1 MTIAIFGDSFSDPEK
16 NEPHYFNGETADSWY
31 DILKNK
37 TGEMVLNFSISGVGP
52 YTLFENFYDEFENN
66 HSNFD
71 KIIFILSCKYRL
83 PINLGDPKN
92 GFSYQPFI
100 KEILAD
106 SDNDPIQIGENKI
119 YPLEKMKS
127 IEYEIFYTHKIF
139 KEEIF
144 RHNIKNIYFLKT
156 LAHTFRKKI
165 IVFLSFGFNRS
176 NKIHNFID
184 LEKIYHLKDLNDNF
198 FHLETK
204 PLSEVSLEESVH
216 KIDYDIYKKNFRA
229 NHLSWCNHK
238 ILSNKILNFFENM
251 KLNDK
256 WQKNI
261 LTTWND
267 DAWEN
272 KQLKNYIYE

>member
-16 NEPHYFNGETADSWY
+16 NKPHYFNGETADSWY

-37 TGEMVLNFSISGVGP
+37 TGETLLNFSISGVGP
-52 YTLFENFYDEFENN
+52 YTLFENFYDEFEKHN
-66 HSNFD
+66 HNFD
-71 KIIFILSCKYRL
+71 KIIFILSCQYRL
-83 PINLGDPKN
+83 PINVSDPKN

-100 KEILAD
+100 KEILENNE
-106 SDNDPIQIGENKI
+106 NDPIQIGDSKV

-176 NKIHNFID
+176 KKIHNIID

-198 FHLETK
+198 FHLKTK
-204 PLSEVSLEESVH
+204 PLSEVSLEESVY
-216 KIDYDIYKKNFRA
+216 KIDYDIYKKNHRA
-229 NHLSWCNHK
+229 NHLSWCNHE
-238 ILSNKILNFFENM
+238 ILSNKILNFFNDT
-251 KLNDK
+251 KLDDD
-256 WQKNI
+256 WHKNI
-261 LTTWND
+261 LTSWNND
-267 DAWEN
+267 DWQN
-272 KQLKNYIYE
+272 KSLNNYIYE